1 MRIWFMKNKVI
12 KTIIKIYF
20 LIENAEHSGCLNHTL
35 HPLLCQI
42 SLRGKDS
49 NCVLDIH
56 PVYPLEHRELEG
68 CAQQVP
74 RDRSPM
80 PAPSISRCPLLT
92 PLFKLSV
99 HGRFKLLLET
109 FFSKDL
115 IPKSLAV
122 CWLSSHHICLLGQ
135 SNTEVW
141 NLQLVA
147 KRIQKGS

>member
-1 MRIWFMKNKVI
+1 MKNKVI

-20 LIENAEHSGCLNHTL
+20 LIEKVEHNGCLNHTL

-49 NCVLDIH
+49 NCVLDIYSM
-56 PVYPLEHRELEG
+56 YPLENRELEA

-74 RDRSPM
+74 RDRSPR

-92 PLFKLSV
+92 PLFKPSV

-109 FFSKDL
+109 FFFPKDL
-115 IPKSLAV
+115 ILKSLAV
-122 CWLSSHHICLLGQ
+122 CWSSSYHICLLGQ

-147 KRIQKGS
+147 KRIHKGS